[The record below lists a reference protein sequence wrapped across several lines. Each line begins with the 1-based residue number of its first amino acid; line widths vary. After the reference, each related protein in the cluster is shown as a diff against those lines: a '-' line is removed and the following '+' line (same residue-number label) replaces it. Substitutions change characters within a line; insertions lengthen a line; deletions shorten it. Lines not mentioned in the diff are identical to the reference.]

1 MCVPHKTEFLNLSV
15 FNMITGKN
23 ESKTLRKHISC
34 ECKCNFD
41 ETKCKSNQLCN
52 KDKWRCECKKHH
64 ICEKDYVCNPVRG
77 NCENGKY
84 LSSIMDDSTIIR
96 DQVIESYDKEMKV
109 ISKHFN
115 ENKATCKTQS
125 FYILLAFL
133 LITIVLLIVVSIYCY
148 LIKYQRIHWWP
159 FHSRSNKL
167 NKFYIDSVDISI
179 KSRTYYLFND
189 IINIKDNEPE

>member
-1 MCVPHKTEFLNLSV
+1 MCIPHKTEDLNLSV

-23 ESKTLRKHISC
+23 ESKTLRKHILC
-34 ECKCNFD
+34 ECVCKFD
-41 ETKCKSNQLCN
+41 ETKCKSNQFWN

-84 LSSIMDDSTIIR
+84 LSSIMVDSMIIR
-96 DQVIESYDKEMKV
+96 DNVIESYDKEIKA

-133 LITIVLLIVVSIYCY
+133 LITIVLLIAVSFTVI
-148 LIKYQRIHWWP
+148 W
-159 FHSRSNKL
+159 
-167 NKFYIDSVDISI
+167 
-179 KSRTYYLFND
+179 
-189 IINIKDNEPE
+189 

>member
-1 MCVPHKTEFLNLSV
+1 
-15 FNMITGKN
+15 
-23 ESKTLRKHISC
+23 
-34 ECKCNFD
+34 
-41 ETKCKSNQLCN
+41 
-52 KDKWRCECKKHH
+52 
-64 ICEKDYVCNPVRG
+64 
-77 NCENGKY
+77 
-84 LSSIMDDSTIIR
+84 MDDSTIIR

-179 KSRTYYLFND
+179 KTRTYYLFND